1 MLKKEISYVD
11 FLGVERKETFY
22 FNLTES
28 ELTEME
34 LKVSGGFA
42 SYLKRI
48 VEAKS
53 TPELIE
59 VFKKIIINSYGEISE
74 DGRRFIKSKELSEN
88 FSHSAAYDALFM
100 ELSTNAEAASD
111 FINGIVPSRIS
122 KQLVEKETEVK

>member
-34 LKVSGGFA
+34 LKVAGGFA

-48 VEAKS
+48 TEAKS

-59 VFKKIIINSYGEISE
+59 VFKKIILDSYGEISE
-74 DGRRFIKSKELSEN
+74 DGRRFNKSKELSED

-100 ELSTNAEAASD
+100 ELSTDANAASE

-122 KQLVEKETEVK
+122 KQLTEKELEVK